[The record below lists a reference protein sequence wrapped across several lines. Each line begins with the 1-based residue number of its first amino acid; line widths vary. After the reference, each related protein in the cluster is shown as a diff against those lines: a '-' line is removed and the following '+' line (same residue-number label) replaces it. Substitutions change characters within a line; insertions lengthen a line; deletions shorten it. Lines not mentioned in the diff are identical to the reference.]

1 VIVAQRITR
10 LMLLAGGV
18 VLPTLAEAAASFLAP
33 GRTLTPG
40 QRLGLQQAAHA
51 LAEGRE
57 QPVRFCVRAAE
68 ICGEHGGA
76 AASLLD
82 ERLSNEL
89 PPQPGMPSVLSDP
102 ALTCEMRLVSDYPAV
117 WLLPALGRSGLAGA
131 FSAAEISYVAD
142 LGGFSGLFDT
152 LIAHRVISP
161 GHTLWVDYHSPRTSE
176 ALRKGVDAAIF
187 VDARRLRRDL
197 ALWRLVPLP
206 T

>member
-1 VIVAQRITR
+1 MAQRITR

-33 GRTLTPG
+33 GRMLTPG
-40 QRLGLQQAAHA
+40 QRLGLQQAAHV

-57 QPVRFCVRAAE
+57 QPAQFCVRAAE
-68 ICGEHGGA
+68 ICGAHGEA
-76 AASLLD
+76 AASLLYEKLTD
-82 ERLSNEL
+82 DLS
-89 PPQPGMPSVLSDP
+89 PQPGMPSLLTDP
-102 ALTCEMRLVSDYPAV
+102 TLVCEMRLASDYPAV
-117 WLLPALGRSGLAGA
+117 WLLPALARSGLAGA

-142 LGGFSGLFDT
+142 LGGFAGLFDT
-152 LIAHRVISP
+152 LIAQRVISP

-197 ALWRLVPLP
+197 ALWRLMPLP
-206 T
+206 A

>member
-1 VIVAQRITR
+1 MAQRITR

-18 VLPTLAEAAASFLAP
+18 VLPTLAEAAAFFLVRD
-33 GRTLTPG
+33 RTLAPG
-40 QRLGLQQAAHA
+40 QRLGLQQAALA

-57 QPVRFCVRAAE
+57 QPVQFCVRAAE
-68 ICGEHGGA
+68 ICGEHGEA
-76 AASLLD
+76 AVSLLY
-82 ERLSNEL
+82 EKLASEL
-89 PPQPGMPSVLSDP
+89 PPQPGIPSLLSDP
-102 ALTCEMRLVSDYPAV
+102 TLVCEMRLASDYPAI
-117 WLLPALGRSGLAGA
+117 WLLPALSRSGLAGA

-176 ALRKGVDAAIF
+176 ALRKGMDATIF

-197 ALWRLVPLP
+197 ALWRLMPLP
-206 T
+206 A